1 MMSELKYTHIMS
13 NSKDLNWSCFLH
25 GHQVH
30 VGCIQQSYLDALNS
44 LLSFTEEVKSLFKR

>member
-1 MMSELKYTHIMS
+1 MS
-13 NSKDLNWSCFLH
+13 NSKDLNWGCFLH